1 MVREGT
7 VTRTETPHSNEQG
20 FSLVELVIAM
30 TVTMIISG
38 AVFQLMT
45 ASQNA
50 FRKEPA
56 VADRQQNI
64 RMAIDLISQ
73 DVFGAGFGLPPFAQ
87 AFRDNLDGVGPTG
100 SGGAATDEIELVAS
114 SDCGYVQVCDLNGT
128 QLTTFETLQECY
140 NLPSMVILAN
150 DDEWYP
156 YWAEDPGAGST
167 GSCSSGPGDK
177 NGHVVINQGVP
188 LNKPGPSKS
197 FTNPPQYMIVGKL
210 VRYRINPG
218 PDGTPNLERSDYGG
232 EDYPGGDTSWEVIAT
247 GVEDLQVEYLNGVDW
262 QDTPGTVSCGTA
274 CAAPGQAEYDTLIR
288 RVRVRLSARALA
300 ANVTG
305 QTTDATGSDAVR
317 GQLETEIAPRAAVT
331 SLGQGSGE
339 L

>member
-1 MVREGT
+1 
-7 VTRTETPHSNEQG
+7 VTRTETRSHEQG

-30 TVTMIISG
+30 TVTLIISG

-50 FRKEPA
+50 FRKQPG

-87 AFRDNLDGVGPTG
+87 AFEDNLDGVGPTG
-100 SGGAATDEIELVAS
+100 SGGAATDEIQLIKS
-114 SDCGYVQVCDLNGT
+114 SDCGYVQVCKLSGT
-128 QLTTFETLQECY
+128 QLTTFEMLQECY

-156 YWAEDPGAGST
+156 YWATSPGAGAT
-167 GSCSSGPGDK
+167 GSCSSGGGSK
-177 NGHVVINQGVP
+177 NGHAVIPQGVP

-197 FTNPPQYMIVGKL
+197 FTNPPQYMIVGSL

-218 PDGTPNLERSDYGG
+218 PDGTPNLERSDFGG
-232 EDYPGGDTSWEVIAT
+232 QDYPGGGTSWEVIAS
-247 GVEDLQVEYLNGVDW
+247 GVEDLQVEYLNGTGW
-262 QDTPGTVSCGTA
+262 QDTPGTVTCNTA
-274 CAAPGQAEYDTLIR
+274 CGAPGQAEYDTLIR
-288 RVRVRLSARALA
+288 RVKIRLSARALVV
-300 ANVTG
+300 NVSG
-305 QTTDATGSDAVR
+305 QTTDATGNDALR

-331 SLGQGSGE
+331 SLGQGAGE
-339 L
+339 V